1 MTTLTTPHKRP
12 RVVTLGLAFAL
23 SLGTATQ
30 AATITWTGL
39 GDGVS
44 LFQEANWDAAGGT
57 LTGDYIPKGPG
68 TIPHDLVIDISGNV
82 GGTNG
87 WGGTLDLANTGSLTV
102 NGAADYFRM
111 ATSGGAVLKNG
122 TAVFKQG
129 NNGFEF
135 QGLWDNMDITVTGNG
150 IQTAGN
156 LALINGTTVDTKWC
170 VNNTTSLDDA
180 STLEV
185 RNTGNVFANGWI
197 NLLDADSKI
206 VFTGGKTVAAV
217 IADHLSGD
225 VNDTST
231 SVAGR
236 ILVAGA
242 GAVQGQNINV
252 YTDSQ
257 SGYTTVQRLVIPL
270 PEYTSDGPNIIFVIC
285 DDLGYGDLGVLF
297 QNSRSADE
305 PKHATPKLD
314 TMATGGMQLNSHYAA
329 APVCAPARASLLNGV
344 HQGHATVRDN
354 QFDKALGN
362 NHTLASMLNV
372 AGYKTAAFGKWGLQ
386 GGGTAPYWEAHP
398 LNRGFDY
405 FYGYIR
411 HGDGHY
417 HYPKEDNKEVYEN
430 YNEVSSDLDLCYTT
444 DLFTARAKKWITD
457 HLASD
462 EADKPMFLYL
472 AYDTP
477 HAILQ
482 YPSTAYPAGGGL
494 TGGVQWTGTPSAM
507 INTATGTYDSY
518 IHPDYATATYD
529 HDNNPG
535 TAEIAWPDMS
545 KRWAAGVRRV
555 DDAMGDLLALLDD
568 LNIADNTLV
577 VFTSDNGV
585 TKESYYPGEAFE
597 PSFFDSF
604 GPFDGIK
611 RDTWEGGI
619 RVPTFAYWPGTIPS
633 GTASNKPSAFWDWM
647 PTFAE
652 LAGQPVPTVTDG
664 TSLVP
669 ELKTTG
675 SREDSTIYVEYFQNG
690 STPNYDEFEPEHQ
703 GRSRNQMQVIQIEG
717 YKGIRYDVTSHSDDF
732 EIYDVINDPK
742 ETTNLATNSRY
753 ISMQQRMK
761 DRVLQLRRPNSTA
774 VRPYDSEIVPAAVV
788 LDNFTTSQ
796 TNYAVFEG
804 EWAWLPDFSTMT
816 PDTSGIVAS
825 VDLSVAPAVA
835 KYGIQFSGYLD
846 IPTEGDYT
854 FYLTSDSG
862 SSLRIHDALVIDDDY
877 THTGAEVSGTIKLAA
892 GKHPFT
898 LSYRNTGRTAALNF
912 QYEGPGITKQTV
924 PSASFAL
931 PSGTPETVSSNSL
944 LDDPS
949 WIADPMDG
957 EVAAA
962 NQWSWSNP
970 GITWETNSS
979 NTGSIQDSFI
989 AGSVTLS
996 SHYNLF
1002 AHPMYDAQKLRI
1014 NGIDLNWSAADFS
1027 YASTASYDPLH
1038 VLNGWYEI
1046 TLTTADGSFTAT
1058 SGIGKLHDGPTRQT
1072 NENGTLQVNLAASW
1086 NTPLTWDTDPFASG
1100 GLRLA
1105 DIQNIQIV
1113 FYADTETGN
1122 AAASGSSWLTINNS
1136 GISFSADFRDAYTAW
1151 ATSNGIA
1158 ENPNGNSDS
1167 DPLSDLAEYAFN
1179 LNPTTADYTHLT
1191 PSSGSTGLPYWQLNS
1206 GNQRLRVEFVRRRND
1221 PSLNYEVKFT
1231 SDLKSTSWDVVAS
1244 PTEVSPIDTM
1254 WERVIVDDS
1263 QTTND
1268 ALSRFGRVNIN
1279 IN

>member
-1 MTTLTTPHKRP
+1 MTTFTTPHKRP

-23 SLGTATQ
+23 SLYTATQ

-57 LTGDYIPKGPG
+57 LSGDYIPKDTGE
-68 TIPHDLVIDISGNV
+68 TAHDLAINIVDNI
-82 GGTNG
+82 GGGNG
-87 WGGTLDLANTGSLTV
+87 WNGTLDLGGVGSLTV
-102 NGAADYFRM
+102 NGATDYFRM
-111 ATSGGAVLKNG
+111 STSGDATLANG
-122 TAVFKQG
+122 TAIFKKG
-129 NNGFEF
+129 TDDYDF
-135 QGLWDNMDITVTGNG
+135 QGLWSNMNVTITSGG
-150 IQTAGN
+150 ITTAGD
-156 LALINGTTVDTKWC
+156 LTLDNGTTVNTQWMSY
-170 VNNTTSLDDA
+170 NNITLAGA
-180 STLEV
+180 STLNV
-185 RNTGNVFANGWI
+185 SGNGNVFANGLI
-197 NLLDADSKI
+197 NLIDADSKI

-225 VNDTST
+225 VSDTST
-231 SVAGR
+231 SAAGH
-236 ILVAGA
+236 ILAAGA
-242 GAVQGQNINV
+242 GAIQGQNINV
-252 YTDSQ
+252 YTDPQ
-257 SGYTTVQRLVIPL
+257 TGYTTAQRLTIPL

-362 NHTLASMLNV
+362 NHSLASMLNT

-386 GGGTAPYWEAHP
+386 GNGTAPYWEAHP

-411 HGDGHY
+411 HGDGHL

-430 YNEVSSDLDLCYTT
+430 YSEVSSDLDLCYTT

-477 HAILQ
+477 HAKLQ

-494 TGGVQWTGTPSAM
+494 SGGVQWTGTPGAM
-507 INTATGTYDSY
+507 INTSTGIYDGY

-529 HDNNPG
+529 HDSNPG

-545 KRWAAGVRRV
+545 KRWAGGVRRV
-555 DDAMGDLLALLDD
+555 DDAMGDLLTLLDD
-568 LNIADNTLV
+568 LNIANNTLV

-585 TKESYYPGEAFE
+585 TKESYFAEAFE
-597 PSFFDSF
+597 PGFFDSF

-619 RVPTFAYWPGTIPS
+619 RVPTFAYWPGTITS
-633 GTASNKPSAFWDWM
+633 GSISNTPSAFWDWM

-664 TSLVP
+664 VSLVP
-669 ELKTTG
+669 ELKATG
-675 SREDSTIYVEYFQNG
+675 QREDSTIYVEYYQNG
-690 STPNYDEFEPEHQ
+690 STPNYPEFEVDHQ
-703 GRSRNQMQVIQIEG
+703 GRSRNQMQVIQMEG
-717 YKGIRYDVTSHSDDF
+717 YKGIRYNITSHSDNF

-742 ETTNLATNSRY
+742 ETTNLATHSQFV
-753 ISMQQRMK
+753 SMQQRMK

-774 VRPYDSEIVPAAVV
+774 PRPYDNEVVPAAVV
-788 LDNFTTSQ
+788 LDSFTTSQ

-804 EWAWLPDFSTMT
+804 AWAWLPDFDILT
-816 PDTSGIVAS
+816 PDASGTLAN
-825 VDLSVAPAVA
+825 VDLSIAPAVA
-835 KYGIQFSGYLD
+835 KYGIQFHGYLD
-846 IPTEGDYT
+846 IPTTGDYT

-892 GKHPFT
+892 GKHPYT
-898 LSYRNTGRTAALNF
+898 LSYRNAGRTAALNF
-912 QYEGPGITKQTV
+912 QYEGPSISKQTV
-924 PSASFAL
+924 PSARFAL
-931 PSGTPETVSSNSL
+931 PNGTPVTVSTDSL

-949 WIADPMDG
+949 WIADPIGGGTGATD
-957 EVAAA
+957 
-962 NQWSWSNP
+962 QWRWSNP
-970 GITWETNSS
+970 GITWETSSANS
-979 NTGSIQDSFI
+979 GSVQDSFT

-996 SHYNLF
+996 SHYNIF
-1002 AHPMYDAQKLRI
+1002 AHPMYDADKLRI
-1014 NGIDLNWSAADFS
+1014 NGLETEWDATNFS
-1027 YASTASYDPLH
+1027 YASTSSYDPLH
-1038 VLNGWYEI
+1038 VLNGWYTV

-1058 SGIGKLHDGPTRQT
+1058 SGIGKLHDGPTRQSHD
-1072 NENGTLQVNLAASW
+1072 NAALQANLAAAW
-1086 NTPLTWDTDPFASG
+1086 NTALTWDSDPFASG

-1105 DIQNIQIV
+1105 DIQNIQVV
-1113 FYADTETGN
+1113 FYANTVAGN
-1122 AAASGSSWLTINNS
+1122 AAATGSSWLTLNNS
-1136 GISFSADFRDAYTAW
+1136 GISLNIDFRDAYTAW
-1151 ATSNGIA
+1151 AETLSIPKT
-1158 ENPNGNSDS
+1158 PNGHSDK
-1167 DPLSDLAEYAFN
+1167 DRLEDLIEYAFN
-1179 LNPTTADYTHLT
+1179 LNPTVDDHALLT
-1191 PSSGSTGLPYWQLNS
+1191 PATGSSGLPFWNVDND
-1206 GNQRLRVEFVRRRND
+1206 NQRLKVEFIRRRND
-1221 PSLNYEVKFT
+1221 PSLSYSVKFT
-1231 SDLKSTSWDVVAS
+1231 NDLRTTWIPSQVPSNVTS
-1244 PTEVSPIDTM
+1244 IDTV
-1254 WERVIVDDS
+1254 WERVIVHDT

-1268 ALSRFGRVNIN
+1268 SQARFGRLTISQN
-1279 IN
+1279 